1 MEYRHS
7 TPSGRFTRRAILT
20 AGLLSPVAAAAAGC
34 GNASDSTAAVTLP
47 HGDDLVIGACLDL
60 TGAASVAG
68 IAAQRGLQVA
78 RDKLNQS
85 GVPAGGATRQIR
97 LVSID
102 TASDPKAAVAAVQR
116 LIGTEKVAGLI
127 AGGAGATATAMAPV
141 AEQAGVP
148 MISTACADDIV
159 KPVVQRRFVFKLGP
173 DAADVA
179 GMLTDYLAN
188 TRHASRIALLATA
201 DDHGDSGVAEV
212 TTAANSTGLNVVRTT
227 RLPLGVPDYRSAVAP
242 AVNAHPDAIIVW
254 GVAPVPGLAARAIR
268 GAGFTGLLL
277 FDCGAAS
284 DDTLS
289 AENRVSTQGSYLISP
304 FILGGSPP
312 AVTTP
317 AAVAQRDFFD
327 QYTRL
332 FGSFSGLSVFGA
344 DALNLLVG
352 AAVRANSTNRLRIRN
367 GLEST
372 PFDGLAGGYVFST
385 IQHGG
390 VQHDS
395 LRLFEIEQSGW
406 VQLS

>member
-1 MEYRHS
+1 MEYGYS
-7 TPSGRFTRRAILT
+7 TPNGRLTRRAILT
-20 AGLLSPVAAAAAGC
+20 AGLLGPVAAVAAGC
-34 GNASDSTAAVTLP
+34 GSRTDSAAAVTLP
-47 HGDDLVIGACLDL
+47 RGEDLVIGACLDL
-60 TGAASVAG
+60 TGSASVAG
-68 IAAQRGLQVA
+68 VAAQRGLQVA

-85 GVPAGGATRQIR
+85 GLAAGGASHQIR
-97 LVSID
+97 LVPVD
-102 TASDPKAAVAAVQR
+102 TASDPKTAAAAAQR
-116 LIGTEKVAGLI
+116 LIGTEKVAGLV
-127 AGGAGATATAMAPV
+127 AGGSGATASAIAPI

-148 MISTACADDIV
+148 MISTAFADDVV

-179 GMLTDYLAN
+179 GILTDYLAN
-188 TRHASRIALLATA
+188 TRHLSRIALLATA

-212 TTAANSTGLNVVRTT
+212 TTAANSAGLNIVRTA
-227 RLPLGVPDYRSAVAP
+227 RLPLGAQDYRAAVGP
-242 AVNAHPDAIIVW
+242 AVSAHPDAIIVW

-289 AENRVSTQGSYLISP
+289 AENRVSTQGAYLISP

-317 AAVAQRDFFD
+317 AAVAQQDFFD

-332 FGSFSGLSVFGA
+332 YGSFSGLSVYGA
-344 DALNLLVG
+344 DALNLLAG
-352 AAVRANSTNRLRIRN
+352 AAARANSVNRLRIRN